1 LCPSGY
7 EGNDES
13 GECDKTES
21 QFNSTLVYFPF
32 LIVAIILALVAI
44 GGKCKDSKSQIIGNI
59 IVLWSFLEVLMMP
72 VFGFLALLQIKQ
84 PIFFALSIV
93 FWLFLVIMNVV
104 YTVWFCKFT
113 ISDEH
118 FQLW

>member
-1 LCPSGY
+1 M
-7 EGNDES
+7 
-13 GECDKTES
+13 
-21 QFNSTLVYFPF
+21 VYFPF

-72 VFGFLALLQIKQ
+72 VFGFLALLLITQ

-93 FWLFLVIMNVV
+93 FWLLLVLVNII

-113 ISDEH
+113 IKDEH
-118 FQLW
+118 F